1 MNRIHVKMDHVSV
14 RKIVSCSFLRTAVTL
29 RTRSGK
35 IRGIN
40 GRFFAGRFANVV
52 ASMAVVA
59 GGGFQLSG
67 QRGFLMNTILELDGG
82 FRMAILTGKKM
93 VFGSPLD
100 IVAAMAVRTGQLH
113 L

>member
-14 RKIVSCSFLRTAVTL
+14 RKILFCVFLRTAVTL

-40 GRFFAGRFANVV
+40 GRFFAGRFANIV